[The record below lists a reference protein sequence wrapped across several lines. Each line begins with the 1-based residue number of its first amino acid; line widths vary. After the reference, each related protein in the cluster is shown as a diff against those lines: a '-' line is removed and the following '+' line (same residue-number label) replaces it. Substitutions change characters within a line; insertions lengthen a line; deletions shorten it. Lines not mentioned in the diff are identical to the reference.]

1 MSIRLFML
9 FVLAISPQL
18 LLAETVPT
26 MESAQSDY
34 NAGKY
39 TQAADK
45 YQKIID
51 SLTIKGKSN
60 SSNQELI
67 ICQYN
72 LARCLDKAKQFD
84 KAKEVYIAIAGS
96 TDNKM
101 ALRAKYDLGCLYAQ
115 IVNLEAGAD
124 PNQAEESVRKMIR
137 SNVNSAVEQ
146 WRAVLEIQPDYPD
159 AAEKMERILTVL
171 MDWESAWKDADLK
184 KDAEKKTALQYVV
197 DVENEIFETKK
208 KSSRLGLKADS
219 LETRQEFFQ
228 TAEQLSDTV
237 KKVGLLPDKAIKA
250 MTGQEAVGEQGQPVQ
265 PTAPPELTPEQ
276 EAQLEAAKVQIEQ
289 LIKDSQE
296 TLEESAKELCALDSK
311 ASSASQ
317 LKAYQTLD
325 GFYLALSPLHE
336 MIARSIKEQKD
347 LIKVT
352 EKKIKKNQK
361 TSKKESKQ
369 DAEKTE
375 NQSANPSDDKLSQ
388 IELEENVFKQSALLP
403 LTQAIVPKAKVMLQQ
418 LPPEKAAPNGGDN
431 STLKENAENLQ
442 DALDALQNPDD
453 AAIDP
458 NSANPQDQQVQKIRN
473 MCKKAVEL
481 GPKIPPLVQSAAD
494 DLNASKLESALESQ
508 KEALRLLEEII
519 KDDSQQ
525 NKDNQDQQNQDQQNQ
540 DKQNQDKQNQD
551 KQNQDKQNQDKQNQ
565 NKDQQNQDKQDQDKQ
580 DQQDQDKQD
589 QDKQDEQN
597 KDEQDKDEQDKKS
610 EEEEQKDQ
618 DEKDAQQDEQDAQ
631 QQEGQEQEAQQKE
644 GELTDAQERGLM
656 RRVQARQEEQK
667 KLEAKLRALLNP
679 PDKVEKDW

>member
-9 FVLAISPQL
+9 FVLAISPQI
-18 LLAETVPT
+18 LLADAVPT
-26 MESAQSDY
+26 MESAQNDY
-34 NAGKY
+34 NVGKY
-39 TQAADK
+39 TQAAEK

-84 KAKEVYIAIAGS
+84 KAKEVYIAVAGS

-115 IVNLEAGAD
+115 IVNQEAGAD
-124 PNQAEESVRKMIR
+124 PNQAEESVRKKIR

-159 AAEKMERILTVL
+159 AAEKLERILTVL

-197 DVENEIFETKK
+197 DVENEIFEMKK

-289 LIKDSQE
+289 LTKDSQE
-296 TLEESAKELCALDSK
+296 TLEKSAKELCSLDSK
-311 ASSASQ
+311 ASAASQ
-317 LKAYQTLD
+317 LEAYQTLD

-361 TSKKESKQ
+361 ASKKESEQ

-375 NQSANPSDDKLSQ
+375 NQNANPSDDKLSQ

-418 LPPEKAAPNGGDN
+418 LPPEKATPNGGDT
-431 STLKENAENLQ
+431 TLKENAENLQ

-494 DLNASKLESALESQ
+494 DLNTSKLESALESQ

-525 NKDNQDQQNQDQQNQ
+525 NQDKQDQQNQDQQNQ
-540 DKQNQDKQNQD
+540 DQ
-551 KQNQDKQNQDKQNQ
+551 QNQDKQNQDKQNQ

-589 QDKQDEQN
+589 QDKQDQQDQDKQDEQN
-597 KDEQDKDEQDKKS
+597 KDEQDKKS
-610 EEEEQKDQ
+610 EEEEQKEQDAQ
-618 DEKDAQQDEQDAQ
+618 QDEKDEKDAQQDEQDAQ

-667 KLEAKLRALLNP
+667 KMEAKLRALLNP